1 MVEKNTNII
10 KKILFIL
17 NKTDKT
23 RLIFIFIMMLISALL
38 DLIGLSAILP
48 IISILNT
55 GVKEITPNNIN
66 QFNNVVKFFYNI
78 FHISNVDNMAILLL
92 CILGVF
98 FLIKTS
104 YAFLCTYIN
113 SKFTMSFNRRLVK
126 RQMETYLSMPYE
138 YHLNNNSSTLIRKST
153 YDVNLFTSAVSNVL
167 SFVVKVIT
175 TITIVVYLL
184 ITDWLVTLI
193 IGGALGLFS
202 ILIVFILKPHLKAVA
217 KRNQMLNSKNYKYLS
232 QAFNGIKES
241 KISNSESYFVNMYYS
256 NIKDINRMSIRQTM
270 YHSVPGHSLELVGMA
285 GLIVAL
291 ILVILTKNP
300 NNNNSYIIE
309 TFAVFAY
316 AVIKLLP
323 CVTEVNSFF
332 NNMAGYSISINTIYK
347 DINEANDLQEAREM
361 QIKEHDQLPYNREIS
376 INNVKFAYTLAPDKI
391 ILNDVSC
398 IIKKN
403 TSVAFCGESG
413 AGKTTMIDN
422 ILGLLKPQSGTICCD
437 GVDIQTNMKGWR
449 DNISYIPQTIFLMDD
464 TIRRNIAFGIAD
476 KNINDD
482 MIWDALEKAQLYKFV
497 KALPNG
503 LDTVI
508 GERGVRLS
516 GGQRQRLG
524 IARAFYRNT
533 NIIVFDEATSALD
546 YENEKKI
553 LDHVNQYASDHT
565 LIIITHRLNTIENC
579 DHIYKIANGGIE
591 TIK

>member
-1 MVEKNTNII
+1 MNATVPAQAKTQTNTTSNTPQNTHNVR
-10 KKILFIL
+10 FRVQFAAVAE
-17 NKTDKT
+17 N
-23 RLIFIFIMMLISALL
+23 
-38 DLIGLSAILP
+38 
-48 IISILNT
+48 ISIPDDRFAKLKDVRKYREGKFWKYTTGNT
-55 GVKEITPNNIN
+55 
-66 QFNNVVKFFYNI
+66 
-78 FHISNVDNMAILLL
+78 
-92 CILGVF
+92 
-98 FLIKTS
+98 KT
-104 YAFLCTYIN
+104 
-113 SKFTMSFNRRLVK
+113 
-126 RQMETYLSMPYE
+126 
-138 YHLNNNSSTLIRKST
+138 
-153 YDVNLFTSAVSNVL
+153 
-167 SFVVKVIT
+167 
-175 TITIVVYLL
+175 
-184 ITDWLVTLI
+184 
-193 IGGALGLFS
+193 
-202 ILIVFILKPHLKAVA
+202 
-217 KRNQMLNSKNYKYLS
+217 
-232 QAFNGIKES
+232 
-241 KISNSESYFVNMYYS
+241 
-256 NIKDINRMSIRQTM
+256 
-270 YHSVPGHSLELVGMA
+270 
-285 GLIVAL
+285 
-291 ILVILTKNP
+291 
-300 NNNNSYIIE
+300 
-309 TFAVFAY
+309 
-316 AVIKLLP
+316 
-323 CVTEVNSFF
+323 
-332 NNMAGYSISINTIYK
+332 
-347 DINEANDLQEAREM
+347 LQEAREM
-361 QIKEHDQLPYNREIS
+361 QIKDHKPLSFNKEIS
-376 INNVKFAYTLAPDKI
+376 VNNIEFAYTLAPDKI

-413 AGKTTMIDN
+413 AGKTTMIDI
-422 ILGLLKPQSGTICCD
+422 ILGLLKLQQGTITCD

-591 TIK
+591 QVK